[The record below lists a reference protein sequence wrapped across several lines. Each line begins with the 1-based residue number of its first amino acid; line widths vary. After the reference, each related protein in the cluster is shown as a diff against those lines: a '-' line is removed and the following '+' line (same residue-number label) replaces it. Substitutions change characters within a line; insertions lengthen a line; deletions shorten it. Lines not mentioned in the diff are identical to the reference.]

1 MLCIIEGMEGPT
13 REKILDLLQ
22 HTPNLTAAEMG
33 RSLRVT
39 RADIRYHL
47 KPLVS
52 QGLIVQMPAVPRQG
66 SLSPGRPAMTYQ
78 LSQSGR
84 PDMLAALSS
93 VLLDMGNST
102 SSSPPFI
109 EQLASRLVP
118 IDAASSLQ
126 TSLPQRL
133 NTAIQIINQH
143 PYQARWEAHKAG
155 PQVILNNCPFSA
167 IIDSHP
173 ELCKVDRQI
182 LENTSGLRAI
192 QTRKIDFTQP
202 TSASCLFILLQN
214 ESEDN
219 KKPLQ

>member
-1 MLCIIEGMEGPT
+1 MDSPT
-13 REKILDLLQ
+13 RDKILELLQ
-22 HTPNLTAAEMG
+22 HTPNLTAAEMS

-47 KPLVS
+47 KLLVS
-52 QGLIVQMPAVPRQG
+52 QGLIVQMPAIPRTS

-84 PDMLAALSS
+84 PDMLPTLSS
-93 VLLDMGNST
+93 VLLDMGK
-102 SSSPPFI
+102 SSASSIPFL
-109 EQLASRLVP
+109 EQLASRLIPV
-118 IDAASSLQ
+118 DAESSLQ

-143 PYQARWEAHKAG
+143 PYQARWEAHRAG
-155 PQVILNNCPFSA
+155 PQVILSNCPFSA
-167 IIDSHP
+167 IIDGHP

-182 LENTSGLRAI
+182 LENTTGLRAI

-202 TSASCLFILLQN
+202 TSASCIFILMKH
-214 ESEDN
+214 ETEEN

>member
-1 MLCIIEGMEGPT
+1 MDGST
-13 REKILDLLQ
+13 RDNILELLKQ
-22 HTPNLTAAEMG
+22 TPNLSAAEMS

-47 KPLVS
+47 KLLVS
-52 QGLIVQMPAVPRQG
+52 QRLVVQMPAIVRPG

-78 LSQSGR
+78 LSRSGR

-93 VLLDMGNST
+93 VLLVMGKVPASST
-102 SSSPPFI
+102 PFL
-109 EQLASRLVP
+109 EQVASRLIP
-118 IDAASSLQ
+118 MDAANSLQ
-126 TSLPQRL
+126 TGLPQRL

-173 ELCKVDRQI
+173 ELCTVDRHI
-182 LENTSGLRAI
+182 LENTTGLRAT

-202 TSASCLFILLQN
+202 TSASCIFILMQN
-214 ESEDN
+214 KSEDN
-219 KKPLQ
+219 KKPLP